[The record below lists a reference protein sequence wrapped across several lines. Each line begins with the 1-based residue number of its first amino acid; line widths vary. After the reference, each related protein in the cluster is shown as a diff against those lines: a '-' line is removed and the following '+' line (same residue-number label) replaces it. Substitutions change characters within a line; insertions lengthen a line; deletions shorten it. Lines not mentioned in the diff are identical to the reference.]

1 MDEVIL
7 NKFSGLEKCINRVR
21 EEYTA
26 CNGDIKND
34 ILRQDSIIL
43 NIERACEQCIDI
55 GQRIIRKKKL
65 GLAKEYRD
73 VFTILSEQKVISET
87 MADHLKKMVGFRNL
101 AIHEYTAIDIDILK
115 AIIENRLE
123 ELLEFGRII
132 IKQ

>member
-7 NKFSGLEKCINRVR
+7 NKFSSLEKCIGRVR
-21 EEYTA
+21 EEYLA

-34 ILRQDSIIL
+34 ILRQDSIVL
-43 NIERACEQCIDI
+43 NIERAFEQCIDI
-55 GQRIIRKKKL
+55 GQRIIRKQQL

-73 VFTILSEQKVISET
+73 VFTILAEKKVISET

-101 AIHEYTAIDIDILK
+101 AIHEYAAIDIDILK

-132 IKQ
+132 IKL